1 MLLTGAVMSGPQ
13 STIWRCN
20 LCITMHT
27 VRLHHLRRRSERSRC
42 TPNSAATFWRPSSAL
57 ITRQVSSG
65 NSEQL
70 RCLYCSRFAHYLAPY
85 SALVQQ
91 NSKSTKPF
99 FSVWCCKTST
109 SRCALSER
117 VWPAH
122 TSRYDDRTGEGLR
135 SHPFTG
141 WTALIVNIMGERYD

>member
-1 MLLTGAVMSGPQ
+1 MHRAMLLTGAVMSGPQ

-85 SALVQQ
+85 SASVQQ
-91 NSKSTKPF
+91 NSKSTKPV
-99 FSVWCCKTST
+99 FSVWCCKLSTST
-109 SRCALSER
+109 SHDVHCLNACGRHIRAGTTIALVKAFALTRSR
-117 VWPAH
+117 V
-122 TSRYDDRTGEGLR
+122 GL
-135 SHPFTG
+135 P
-141 WTALIVNIMGERYD
+141 